1 MSFRAC
7 SSSSSSAVDETIAS
21 TARITFPPAFSATE
35 GNSIIVRGSAS
46 DDTSEVTVVRVNGI
60 DSTSSG
66 NCALIVDNVV
76 AVDLTSVAITIV
88 SDTSSTPNAVNAF
101 IAPVGVV
108 LDSANNRAPVF
119 DVNLFALVAVDLV
132 NGQRVFLSRS
142 LVRQGGR
149 GR

>member
-60 DSTSSG
+60 DATSSG
-66 NCALIVDNVV
+66 NCALIVDNGLDALV
-76 AVDLTSVAITIV
+76 AVDLTSGASTIV
-88 SDTSSTPNAVNAF
+88 SDSSTPNAVNAF
-101 IAPVGVV
+101 ITLLGVV
-108 LDSANNRAPVF
+108 LDSANNRA
-119 DVNLFALVAVDLV
+119 
-132 NGQRVFLSRS
+132 GHRSRP
-142 LVRQGGR
+142 
-149 GR
+149 